1 MLFYAAL
8 MTLDEY
14 NRDFFGQLYETH
26 KKKIYEIAYSILKN
40 RHDAEETVDEVMIRV
55 INNVEKF
62 MQSDGNEI
70 LAQLVIYSRNTAIKL
85 YNAKKKRS
93 KYELP
98 FTYSNEDGENE
109 DIDLVDDGAGVDEV
123 VLSKLNSEIVAKY
136 IKQLTIEH
144 QDVIMLVYTLGYSN
158 VEAAKV
164 LGITPNAVGMRLFKA
179 KKKLLELG
187 GEELHELV

>member
-8 MTLDEY
+8 MTLDETH
-14 NRDFFGQLYETH
+14 RDFVRQLYETH

-164 LGITPNAVGMRLFKA
+164 LRITPNAVGMRLFKA

-187 GEELHELV
+187 GDTLHELV